1 MPLRNP
7 ANNIIPEHQREIFIQ
22 TVFGGVGDLL
32 RLGKGFS
39 EALTKR
45 QQQQKP
51 VIEAIGDVFLDHV
64 GNFEPFIRYSGNKVF
79 ATFEHERQQQVNIKY
94 ARFLDAIEKKPES
107 KTRFVIFFDQ
117 RCAKTSKI
125 SIIISWDFETYETG
139 ESRLQVSCESEGGNR
154 GAFGQN

>member
-1 MPLRNP
+1 MKDLEFMTDFYIMPLRNP

-64 GNFEPFIRYSGNKVF
+64 GNFEPFIRYS
-79 ATFEHERQQQVNIKY
+79 EI
-94 ARFLDAIEKKPES
+94 
-107 KTRFVIFFDQ
+107 
-117 RCAKTSKI
+117 RCLQLLNTNASN
-125 SIIISWDFETYETG
+125 
-139 ESRLQVSCESEGGNR
+139 RLI
-154 GAFGQN
+154 